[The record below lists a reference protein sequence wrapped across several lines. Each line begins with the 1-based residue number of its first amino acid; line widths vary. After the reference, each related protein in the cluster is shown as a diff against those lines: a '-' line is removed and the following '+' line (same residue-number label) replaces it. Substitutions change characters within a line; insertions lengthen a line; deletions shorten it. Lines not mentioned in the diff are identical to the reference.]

1 MVLLSENLFPKFLYE
16 FLNLFYLHW
25 FQLKVQ
31 LDKIRDG
38 YRQAVEKREE
48 QTRSGALKAKLTTV
62 DISV

>member
-31 LDKIRDG
+31 RDKIRDG

-48 QTRSGALKAKLTTV
+48 QTRSVALKAKLTTV

>member
-25 FQLKVQ
+25 FQLKVHW
-31 LDKIRDG
+31 DKIRDG
-38 YRQAVEKREE
+38 YRRALEKKEE
-48 QTRSGALKAKLTTV
+48 QTRSGAVKAKLTTV

>member
-1 MVLLSENLFPKFLYE
+1 MVLLSENLFPKFWYE

-31 LDKIRDG
+31 RDKIRDG

>member
-1 MVLLSENLFPKFLYE
+1 MYE

-31 LDKIRDG
+31 RDKIRDG

-48 QTRSGALKAKLTTV
+48 QTRSGALKAKLTTA